1 MFDDALDSVRNGE
14 VVGIPTDTVYGLA
27 IDPLNP
33 DAVRALFDLKG
44 RPDSKPFGIL
54 LATVEDAEIFGD
66 LDGVAGQLARRFWPG
81 ALTLVVTPRVILSN
95 WVGDTQLRT
104 IGIRVPDHDVAREF
118 LTIAGP
124 LAVTSANRSG
134 QPEVMDDLEARLI
147 FDDEVASYI
156 PGRAPGGMASTVVDA
171 TGARPIVIRQGAVD
185 ISA

>member
-27 IDPLNP
+27 IDPTNP
-33 DAVRALFDLKG
+33 DAVSALFDLKG
-44 RPDSKPFGIL
+44 RPDSKPLGL
-54 LATVEDAEIFGD
+54 LLGNVDDAENFGD
-66 LDGVAGQLARRFWPG
+66 LDGVAGHLARRFWPG
-81 ALTLVVTPRVILSN
+81 ALTLVVTPRVVLSD
-95 WVGDTQLRT
+95 WVGDTQVRT
-104 IGIRVPDHDVAREF
+104 VGIRVPDHDVAREF
-118 LTIAGP
+118 LNLTGP

-134 QPEVMDDLEARLI
+134 QPEVMDDVEARLI
-147 FDDEVASYI
+147 FGDEVAAYI